1 MPAKSKK
8 QRKFMAAVANNP
20 KFAKKV
26 GVPQRV
32 GEEFMKPSKKKYMDG
47 GMAEYDV
54 PKEKQAEMRRQA
66 RDEEMDRNMRKAM
79 ERYEKTRYGKGDNEE
94 TPKKPKKEFRL
105 MNDDSVKSKMAKGGR
120 VGSSCGTKKMAKG
133 GKVRGCGVAKQGV
146 RPCKMY

>member
-94 TPKKPKKEFRL
+94 TPKKPKK
-105 MNDDSVKSKMAKGGR
+105 SKMAKGGS

>member
-1 MPAKSKK
+1 MPAKSEK

-66 RDEEMDRNMRKAM
+66 QDADMDRNMRKAM
-79 ERYEKTRYGKGDNEE
+79 ERYEKTRYGKGDNEAM
-94 TPKKPKKEFRL
+94 PKKPKK
-105 MNDDSVKSKMAKGGR
+105 SKKSKMAKGGS